1 MRRDMNLVKLIL
13 EKIEKECTDSAS
25 CTISPKSFPEYS
37 ASDVNGHALLILER
51 GLANGKMTS
60 GGAAIVRL
68 TWDGHDF
75 LDNSR
80 NSTVWQATMKAAGG
94 LSFGVFRKVLEAVA
108 TQVAMRSIGM

>member
-13 EKIEKECTDSAS
+13 EKIEQECDDTSGCS
-25 CTISPKSFPEYS
+25 ISPNCFPEHS
-37 ASDVNGHALLILER
+37 ANKVNGHVRLIVER
-51 GLANGKMTS
+51 GLAEGIKTRAGYHIKN
-60 GGAAIVRL
+60 L

-108 TQVAMRSIGM
+108 TQVAMKTLGM